1 MGLLIKQAENKNI
14 KIQGTEIELPS
25 VYGRIEFA
33 GRADGTT
40 LEVNIS
46 TYASKQAF
54 KDGASVL
61 STSVEQ
67 GNFTVKLQQGE
78 AQSVEIAH
86 KYAKYAMDKFG
97 YQVDIV

>member
-61 STSVEQ
+61 STDVTQ
-67 GNFTVKLQQGE
+67 GTFTVTLQEGQLQTVEMAHQYAKLAYEQFGYE
-78 AQSVEIAH
+78 VEIN
-86 KYAKYAMDKFG
+86 
-97 YQVDIV
+97 